1 MFHKSMSVM
10 NRERAVRRTASS
22 GKRKLKKA
30 TSYKQQAAG
39 HKKDTNIWEDALQK
53 ISRKELRKL

>member
-1 MFHKSMSVM
+1 MIHKSMSVM

-22 GKRKLKKA
+22 GKQKLKKA

-39 HKKDTNIWEDALQK
+39 HKKDTNIWENA
-53 ISRKELRKL
+53 IRKL

>member
-39 HKKDTNIWEDALQK
+39 HKKATNIWENA
-53 ISRKELRKL
+53 IRKL